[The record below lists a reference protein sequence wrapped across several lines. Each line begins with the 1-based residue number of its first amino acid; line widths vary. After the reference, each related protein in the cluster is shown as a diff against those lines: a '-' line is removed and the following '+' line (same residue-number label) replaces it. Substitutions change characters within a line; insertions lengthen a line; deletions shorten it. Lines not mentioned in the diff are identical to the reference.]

1 MCLHRAALDTCH
13 KQLMVG
19 RCCLLIWLLSVSSGF
34 ASPPLLNSLP
44 RGNHFAAVMALLINH
59 HKLRPQLY
67 SCVERFSCV
76 LWRWNPGLSGLPR
89 SEPHSHPSMIN
100 GLLGYTNTLIIH
112 VWKNT
117 DRMTNICVNWCM
129 LIYIYVCVCVR
140 VYTVYVCQWRKRH

>member
-1 MCLHRAALDTCH
+1 MESTRLQYHISFASRIYPGLHVPAPGSPGHMPQAVDGWE
-13 KQLMVG
+13 M
-19 RCCLLIWLLSVSSGF
+19 LSVDLIIERLVWVC
-34 ASPPLLNSLP
+34 PPPPLNSLP

-117 DRMTNICVNWCM
+117 DRMTNICVN
-129 LIYIYVCVCVR
+129 
-140 VYTVYVCQWRKRH
+140 